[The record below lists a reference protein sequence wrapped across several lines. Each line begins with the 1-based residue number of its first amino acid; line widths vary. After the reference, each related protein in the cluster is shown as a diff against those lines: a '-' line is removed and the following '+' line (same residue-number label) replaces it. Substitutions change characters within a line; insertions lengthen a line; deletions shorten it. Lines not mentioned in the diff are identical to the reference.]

1 MPPSTRVLRQRSL
14 WGVGVGRDLMMLD
27 GMQGLAGPTSILGP
41 VTGLQAL
48 HCPSQ
53 DAFGEAGSDEVRM
66 CAVFFSD
73 P

>member
-1 MPPSTRVLRQRSL
+1 MPPSTRVQQRRLR
-14 WGVGVGRDLMMLD
+14 GVGVGRDLMMLD
-27 GMQGLAGPTSILGP
+27 GTQGLAGATSILGP

-48 HCPSQ
+48 RCPSQ
-53 DAFGEAGSDEVRM
+53 DTFGEAGSDEARM